1 MRQKIAL
8 TVASIAATATLTI
21 ALAAAGFAPSQVAP
35 VNAAPVNAEASA
47 VPTPIVQVDTVYLK
61 PAPTQETITIQQV
74 ASAGEHEDEAHEG
87 AEGDD

>member
-8 TVASIAATATLTI
+8 TVASVAASATLTI
-21 ALAAAGFAPSQVAP
+21 ALAAAGFAPSPAAP
-35 VNAAPVNAEASA
+35 VDAAPVNAEVSA
-47 VPTPIVQVDTVYLK
+47 APTPIVQVDTIYLD

-87 AEGDD
+87 DEGDD